1 MAIFAKILMFGRVL
15 NTPLKSMFN
24 FFFTFRSVLKFTVI
38 QYYGRA
44 PTVESFFIKVIDMG
58 F

>member
-38 QYYGRA
+38 QHYVRA
-44 PTVESFFIKVIDMG
+44 PTVESFFIKVIVMG